1 MSMMTLQEGAS
12 VVVIDDDERDART
25 MTHPL
30 LDAGFRTE
38 VISEFDPTQD
48 ADSFLT
54 RLGDRYHAL
63 VCDHVLSGRST
74 VPFTGAELVSKANR
88 RAQNPLPAVLISSH
102 VQTDQTGSIRR
113 WREGIPVVLEKSDLS
128 ESIVEALDYT
138 VDELSGKVSRERRA
152 FATPIEILEVL
163 PDVEVPVAKV
173 IVVGWRIA
181 TSVWMPLQP
190 ILEATGLAPAQ
201 LPGRWLEADVNC
213 HAKDDSDL
221 YYRNIILAPDLP
233 EGWRQ
238 T

>member
-1 MSMMTLQEGAS
+1 MSVMTLHEGAS

-25 MTHPL
+25 MTNPL
-30 LDAGFRTE
+30 RDAGFQTE
-38 VISEFDPTQD
+38 IISQFDPRQD
-48 ADSFLT
+48 ADSFLAQ
-54 RLGDRYHAL
+54 LGNQYSAL
-63 VCDHVLSGRST
+63 VCDHVLSGKSS

-88 RAQNPLPAVLISSH
+88 RAQRPLPAVLISSH

-128 ESIVEALDYT
+128 DSIVEALDYT
-138 VDELSGKVSRERRA
+138 LKELSGNVSRERRA

-163 PDVEVPVAKV
+163 PDIEVPVAKV

-190 ILEATGLAPAQ
+190 ILDATGLRPEQ

-213 HAKDDSDL
+213 YAKEDSDL
-221 YYRNIILAPDLP
+221 YYRNVILAPDLP
-233 EGWRQ
+233 EGWL
-238 T
+238 

>member
-1 MSMMTLQEGAS
+1 MMTLQDGALVL
-12 VVVIDDDERDART
+12 VVDDDERDAKA

-38 VISEFDPTQD
+38 VISEFNPTQN
-48 ADSFLT
+48 ADSFLAE
-54 RLGDRYHAL
+54 LGDRYQAL
-63 VCDHVLSGRST
+63 VADHVLSGRST

-88 RAQNPLPAVLISSH
+88 RSQHPLPGVLTSSH
-102 VQTDQTGSIRR
+102 VKTDQTGSIRR

-138 VDELSGKVSRERRA
+138 VDELLGKISRERRA

-190 ILEATGLAPAQ
+190 ILDATGLMANQ

-213 HAKDDSDL
+213 HAKDDADL